1 MNTEKDYA
9 DAIRDGVSLISAKD
23 AEKMLI
29 DALGINK
36 KDRRRMLEKL
46 GLTKIVHKAGS
57 AATRNLLYT
66 SMDDVERVIGR
77 ITTPNQQEPTA
88 STTPP

>member
-1 MNTEKDYA
+1 MTTEKDYA
-9 DAIRDGVSLISAKD
+9 DAIREGISLISAKD

-46 GLTKIVHKAGS
+46 GLTKVVHKAGS

-66 SMDDVERVIGR
+66 SLDDVDRVIGR
-77 ITTPNQQEPTA
+77 ITASSRQETA
-88 STTPP
+88 A

>member
-1 MNTEKDYA
+1 MTTEKDYA
-9 DAIRDGVSLISAKD
+9 DAIREGISLISAKD

-46 GLTKIVHKAGS
+46 GLTKVVHKAGS

-66 SMDDVERVIGR
+66 SLDDVERVIGR
-77 ITTPNQQEPTA
+77 ITASSRQETA
-88 STTPP
+88 A

>member
-1 MNTEKDYA
+1 MNIEQDYA
-9 DAIRDGVSLISAKD
+9 DAIREGVNLISAKD

-46 GLTKIVHKAGS
+46 GLTPFVHRAGS
-57 AATRNLLYT
+57 SATRNLLYT
-66 SMDDVERVIGR
+66 SLDDVERVIGR
-77 ITTPNQQEPTA
+77 INQRER
-88 STTPP
+88 SS